1 MRRVTFTGLLLAAGL
16 SMTLSAASIGGTVY
30 DPSGGVV
37 PKAQIALWNPVTGD
51 RQTLGTA
58 DRGDFSFSNLAAG
71 QYLLHVEKPG
81 FAPMYKAVTLQVD
94 TQLHR
99 ELILKM
105 GAVEEQVNVQAVGTP
120 AVGSSVPATGPR
132 RIRVGGNVQATQ
144 LVTKVMPVYPPSA
157 KMQRVQGSVM
167 MTAEITKEGVPTE
180 LTVISTPSMELAD
193 SALDAVR
200 QWRYNPTLL
209 NGNPVEVETSILVNY
224 TLTK

>member
-1 MRRVTFTGLLLAAGL
+1 MKHATFTGLLLAASL
-16 SMTLSAASIGGTVY
+16 SLTLSAASIGGTVY
-30 DPSGGVV
+30 DPSGAVV

-58 DRGDFSFSNLAAG
+58 DRGDFSFSDLAAG

-81 FAPMYKAVTLQVD
+81 FAPLYKAVTLQVD
-94 TQLHR
+94 TQLR
-99 ELILKM
+99 RDLILKM
-105 GAVEEQVNVQAVGTP
+105 GSVEEQLNVQAAGAAGTP
-120 AVGSSVPATGPR
+120 APLTSPQ

-144 LVTKVMPVYPPSA
+144 LVTKVTPVYPPSA
-157 KMQRVQGSVM
+157 KTQRIQGSVM

-209 NGNPVEVETSILVNY
+209 NGNPVEVETRIVVNY